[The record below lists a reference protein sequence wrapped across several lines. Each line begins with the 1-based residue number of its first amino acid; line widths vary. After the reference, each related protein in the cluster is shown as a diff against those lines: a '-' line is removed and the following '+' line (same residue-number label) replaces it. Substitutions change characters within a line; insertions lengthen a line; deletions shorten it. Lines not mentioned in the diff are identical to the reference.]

1 VEPQDQVITG
11 RNAVLDPVCL
21 LIEACKLICVFF
33 IILLVKIFLEDIDL
47 FLDRR
52 SPASVDLIFQEKP
65 AVVMRRGL
73 AVLGLIFDRL
83 IELL

>member
-1 VEPQDQVITG
+1 MVIDLLLLRSKGSVSLLQLERLDHILAAVEPQDQVITG

-47 FLDRR
+47 FLDR
-52 SPASVDLIFQEKP
+52 
-65 AVVMRRGL
+65 
-73 AVLGLIFDRL
+73 
-83 IELL
+83 